1 MLCTQCD
8 VLIPLHLLLYHSLC
22 LYVSV
27 SHHSGNK
34 QFIPANMAVRS
45 GCVVVSFGLEREDA
59 TKPQNI
65 DQTLR
70 LLQKEVRM
78 WAEEYGLLDE
88 SQIDDLAKEAV
99 SVQVCALVQD
109 AVGSASIVTCA

>member
-1 MLCTQCD
+1 
-8 VLIPLHLLLYHSLC
+8 
-22 LYVSV
+22 
-27 SHHSGNK
+27 
-34 QFIPANMAVRS
+34 MAVRS